1 MDILALD
8 LSLTATGV
16 CTPAGETFVIET
28 KKLRGA
34 ERLNFIL
41 EHIADLLSSH
51 KIDIV
56 IIEGYSFGS
65 QGRAVFQIGELGGVI
80 RLALYQEGIPCVEVP
95 PSCLKKYIC
104 GKGNASKDDVLQQAV
119 VRSGHT
125 FKDNNCADSWV
136 LHQLGLAHYDP
147 ENPLLVAMP
156 ALNRTALDGVEWI

>member
-1 MDILALD
+1 MNILSIDA
-8 LSLTATGV
+8 SLTATGV
-16 CTPAGETFVIET
+16 CLPTGETFVIET

-34 ERLNFIL
+34 ERLDFIL
-41 EHIADLLSSH
+41 KSVMDT
-51 KIDIV
+51 IV
-56 IIEGYSFGS
+56 HHGIELAIIEGYSFGS

-95 PSCLKKYIC
+95 PSCLKKYAT
-104 GKGNASKDDVLQQAV
+104 GKGNASKDEVLQQAV

-125 FKDNNCADSWV
+125 FRDNNASDSWV

-147 ENPLLVAMP
+147 ENPLLIAMP

>member
-1 MDILALD
+1 MRIVGIDA
-8 LSLTATGV
+8 SLTATGV
-16 CTPAGETFVIET
+16 CLPTGETLVIEP

-41 EHIADLLSSH
+41 ESIADLLTHH
-51 KIDIV
+51 KIDMV

-104 GKGNASKDDVLQQAV
+104 GKGNASKDEVLQQAV

-125 FKDNNCADSWV
+125 FKDNNASDSWV
-136 LHQLGLAHYDP
+136 LWCMGMARYNKDS
-147 ENPLLVAMP
+147 PLTIEFPKPNQEVLS
-156 ALNRTALDGVEWI
+156 RIEWW